1 MNYRFRRIVGLTAPA
16 YSQPMNVALNFPTF
30 RAGADAI

>member
-1 MNYRFRRIVGLTAPA
+1 MNYRFRRIVGLTVPA

-30 RAGADAI
+30 RAGAGAI